1 MISSEAVGVIYLL
14 LNLYDKNN
22 RPKKKKKKKA
32 RQETI
37 RKDEEMDDNTRP
49 GQSVTLAVQTESIQ
63 NKYR

>member
-22 RPKKKKKKKA
+22 RPKKKKKA

>member
-22 RPKKKKKKKA
+22 RKKKKA

-37 RKDEEMDDNTRP
+37 RKEEEIEDSTRS

>member
-14 LNLYDKNN
+14 LNLYEKNN
-22 RPKKKKKKKA
+22 RPKKKKKKA